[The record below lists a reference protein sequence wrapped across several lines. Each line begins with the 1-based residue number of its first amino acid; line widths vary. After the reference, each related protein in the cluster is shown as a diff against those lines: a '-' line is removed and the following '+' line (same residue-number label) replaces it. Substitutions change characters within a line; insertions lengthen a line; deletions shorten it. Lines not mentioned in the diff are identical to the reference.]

1 MEDIRQ
7 AISEAERELEAA
19 EIQRRYLDGKKD
31 EAAALVPE
39 TFIGETNL
47 IGSEGFIKERLA
59 AYREAGVTTLN
70 VLPLDEPVKVVE
82 QAKAWS
88 A

>member
-1 MEDIRQ
+1 M
-7 AISEAERELEAA
+7 
-19 EIQRRYLDGKKD
+19 
-31 EAAALVPE
+31 PE
-39 TFIGETNL
+39 TFIEETNL